1 MGVGVA
7 TTQTGCRVFGRHLC
21 GAGTLETPCPDGQLW
36 LRALRPLKS
45 CSPCQHMGESTLSG
59 KERSLGIVTAG
70 NPKDP
75 LDTSVFTK
83 IQQKTQSVAKK
94 LLRFLLLSPLPPFL
108 SSFFSSLPPSH
119 SFFHST
125 NIYYTPTMC
134 QAQFYVLQIFLKGT
148 KTDTTLC
155 LYPEHLSLWPSNY
168 QLRKHASFL

>member
-1 MGVGVA
+1 MRVFIYQGPPPSMGVGVS
-7 TTQTGCRVFGRHLC
+7 TTQPGCRVLGRHLC

-45 CSPCQHMGESTLSG
+45 CSPCWHMGESTLSG

-94 LLRFLLLSPLPPFL
+94 LLHFLLLSPFPLFL
-108 SSFFSSLPPSH
+108 SSFFSSLPPLIH
-119 SFFHST
+119 SF
-125 NIYYTPTMC
+125 I
-134 QAQFYVLQIFLKGT
+134 QQIF
-148 KTDTTLC
+148 TTHLLC
-155 LYPEHLSLWPSNY
+155 ARHNSMCY
-168 QLRKHASFL
+168 RFF